1 MDLLRDVPLETE
13 PLGNAERLRELPSR
27 EVRAAD
33 VPDLARVD
41 ERVERVERLLDRR
54 LAVPL
59 VHLVEVDV
67 VDAESPKARL
77 TSPNEVVTRESRF
90 GKCSTCPIA
99 DSRPPSFSRLRW
111 KNRSSS
117 KERPGWARPRRQ
129 RRSPACSTPA
139 SSVCSATRGSTYR
152 MRSTSGI
159 TRGSYCTS
167 ARRKRAASPKRSCS
181 GHDS

>member
-59 VHLVEVDV
+59 VHLVKVNV

-90 GKCSTCPIA
+90 VRT
-99 DSRPPSFSRLRW
+99 
-111 KNRSSS
+111 
-117 KERPGWARPRRQ
+117 
-129 RRSPACSTPA
+129 
-139 SSVCSATRGSTYR
+139 V
-152 MRSTSGI
+152 TSGEACLRRNEE
-159 TRGSYCTS
+159 TVPPTS
-167 ARRKRAASPKRSCS
+167 DRLTDELLRSAAGVDVGGVDEVDAGAECQVDLAARLACGRRAEHPF
-181 GHDS
+181 